1 MVSVLYLDELA
12 LSSLIPAVL
21 TDNIHNRAATLDGHR
36 AHKRQTVSNSSTD
49 SASDIESTSPLELE
63 ELPDYRRYPEPEM
76 LARAQSIYADL
87 KRRRSVRD
95 FKATPVD
102 RQVIENCL
110 LAAGTAPSG
119 ANQQPWHF
127 AVITDSDI
135 KRQIRE
141 AAEAEEREFYAQRA
155 PEEWL
160 EALSPL
166 GTDADK
172 PFLEEAPVL
181 IAIFA
186 QKYGVNA
193 DGTKYSHY
201 YYPESVGIATGMLIT
216 ALHHSGL
223 ATLTHT
229 PNPMKFLNEICAR
242 PTRERPIILLVV
254 GYPKDNCKVPVHG
267 GKKKSLQ
274 DISSW
279 L

>member
-1 MVSVLYLDELA
+1 M
-12 LSSLIPAVL
+12 
-21 TDNIHNRAATLDGHR
+21 
-36 AHKRQTVSNSSTD
+36 STP
-49 SASDIESTSPLELE
+49 ESTPESGPELE
-63 ELPDYRRYPEPEM
+63 DLPDYRSYPEDEM
-76 LARAQSIYADL
+76 RLRAKDFYADIA
-87 KRRRSVRD
+87 RRRSVRE
-95 FKATPVD
+95 FKTTPVD
-102 RQVIENCL
+102 PQVIENCL

-127 AVITDSDI
+127 AVIKSGDI

-141 AAEAEEREFYAQRA
+141 AAEAEEREFYEQRA

-160 EALSPL
+160 DALSPL
-166 GTDADK
+166 GTDASK

-186 QKYGVNA
+186 QKYGQHE

-229 PNPMKFLNEICAR
+229 PNPMKFLNKICDRPAR
-242 PTRERPIILLVV
+242 EKPVILLVV
-254 GYPKDNCKVPVHG
+254 GYPKDDCKVPTFG
-267 GKKKSLQ
+267 GRKKSLAE
-274 DISSW
+274 ISSW